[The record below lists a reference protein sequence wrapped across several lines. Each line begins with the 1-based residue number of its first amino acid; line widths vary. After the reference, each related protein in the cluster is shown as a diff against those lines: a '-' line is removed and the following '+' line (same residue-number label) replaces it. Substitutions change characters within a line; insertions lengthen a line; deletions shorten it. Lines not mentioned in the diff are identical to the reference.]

1 MLYASICESVVP
13 GVPSASESLLAPRSR
28 SAKGDRHLD
37 DPEATLA
44 HPPQQVDPEAVACEV
59 TESISI
65 FSSTGIL

>member
-1 MLYASICESVVP
+1 
-13 GVPSASESLLAPRSR
+13 LLAPRSR

-44 HPPQQVDPEAVACEV
+44 HPPQQVDPEAVACEM